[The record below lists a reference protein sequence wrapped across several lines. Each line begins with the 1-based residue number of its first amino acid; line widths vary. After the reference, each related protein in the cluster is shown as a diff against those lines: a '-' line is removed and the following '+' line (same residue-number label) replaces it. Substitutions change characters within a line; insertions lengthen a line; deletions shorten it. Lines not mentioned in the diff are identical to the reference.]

1 MTTPGALHSKKTV
14 KWGTPTHIIE
24 LARKLLDNEIDMD
37 PATSP
42 EFNQLVKALL
52 IYTEHDNGL
61 IQPWGGNVFVNPP
74 GGLIVEFWE
83 KLIQEVMSGEVQK
96 AFWVGFSIEQLC
108 LLADQ
113 PMGPQDF
120 ALCVLRKRLDFN
132 TEQLNPGGSPSHG
145 NYVVG
150 LGVDYED
157 FKKLFHPFGKVTR
170 GVYA

>member
-1 MTTPGALHSKKTV
+1 MSKPTALHSKKTV

-24 LARKLLDNEIDMD
+24 LARILLDNEIHLD
-37 PATSP
+37 PATSL

-52 IYTEHDNGL
+52 IYTDKDNGL
-61 IQPWGGNVFVNPP
+61 LQPWGGNVFVNPP

-83 KLIQEVMSGEVQK
+83 KLIKEIQGGEVEK

-108 LLADQ
+108 LLSDQ

-120 ALCVLRKRLDFN
+120 SLCVLRKRLDFN

-150 LGVDYED
+150 LGVDHEE
-157 FKKLFHPFGKVTR
+157 FERLFSKLGKVTR